1 MPVQVRLGESV
12 GIRPAGGP
20 CGSARSDHEGY
31 DLAVAAA
38 GPRVESEDGQRTAKA
53 LVTVGR
59 VVVVTAIGATIVALI
74 LVQRLSVT
82 YRDGLAVT
90 DASAV
95 LVADSVDPVSALSGD
110 LAALALTL
118 VESLDVAQSLVES
131 AETTLADL
139 GAASTTNLADTAT
152 ATADI
157 SDRLAAT
164 LETIE
169 RFIPGDR
176 QSIAE
181 ELRAFADGLEP
192 VAEQLR
198 AIGEQLTAASSELD
212 TGQATLTEL
221 AAQLSTTA
229 SAIEGLEPTFDSLGA
244 TAEDLQV
251 RADAATDR
259 MGVDLWLG
267 RALIVSLGAVFAA
280 IGVIAERL
288 GRGWIVVSGDGP
300 AAGQPRQR
308 HVG

>member
-1 MPVQVRLGESV
+1 M
-12 GIRPAGGP
+12 
-20 CGSARSDHEGY
+20 
-31 DLAVAAA
+31 
-38 GPRVESEDGQRTAKA
+38 
-53 LVTVGR
+53 
-59 VVVVTAIGATIVALI
+59 VTAIGATIVALI

-90 DASAV
+90 EASAV

-110 LAALALTL
+110 LAALARTL
-118 VESLDVAQSLVES
+118 VESLAVAQSLVES

-157 SDRLAAT
+157 SDRLAGT
-164 LETIE
+164 LETVE
-169 RFIPGDR
+169 RFIPGNR
-176 QSIAE
+176 ESIGE

-198 AIGEQLTAASSELD
+198 AIGEQLTAVSGELG

-221 AAQLSTTA
+221 AAQLSATA
-229 SAIEGLEPTFDSLGA
+229 TAIEGLEPTFDSLGA

-259 MGVDLWLG
+259 MGFDLWLG
-267 RALIVSLGAVFAA
+267 RVLIVALGAVFAA
-280 IGVIAERL
+280 IGVIAERV
-288 GRGWIVVSGDGP
+288 GRGWIAANGGEAATGQSVSKRP
-300 AAGQPRQR
+300 SP
-308 HVG
+308 